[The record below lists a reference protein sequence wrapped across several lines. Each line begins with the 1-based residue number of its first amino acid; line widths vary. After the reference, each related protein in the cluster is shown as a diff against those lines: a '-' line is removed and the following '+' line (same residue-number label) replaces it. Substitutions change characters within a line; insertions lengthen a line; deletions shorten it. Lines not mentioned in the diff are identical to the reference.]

1 MLGNGGIIGRAIVA
15 EHSLVDLL
23 FAKCLP
29 GVQGK
34 KLADGIL
41 GLGKRQCCAADCRRF
56 GRQIKADAAA
66 HQPMLRGTVLPP
78 QVGIDTGA
86 QLSKAERFDEVV
98 IGPDAEP
105 GQDGWLV
112 GAGGQ
117 EQNGCFCLGADAAA
131 DGKAILAGHHDVQQ
145 NAVCPAAE
153 RAGDIGTRAAGLN
166 RMAVPLKCCF

>member
-1 MLGNGGIIGRAIVA
+1 
-15 EHSLVDLL
+15 
-23 FAKCLP
+23 
-29 GVQGK
+29 
-34 KLADGIL
+34 
-41 GLGKRQCCAADCRRF
+41 
-56 GRQIKADAAA
+56 
-66 HQPMLRGTVLPP
+66 MLRGTVLPP

-166 RMAVPLKCCF
+166 RMAVPLKCCFQ

>member
-1 MLGNGGIIGRAIVA
+1 MLGNGGVIGRAIVA

-105 GQDGWLV
+105 GQHRRLI
-112 GAGGQ
+112 GAGCQ
-117 EQNGCFCLGADAAA
+117 
-131 DGKAILAGHHDVQQ
+131 K
-145 NAVCPAAE
+145 
-153 RAGDIGTRAAGLN
+153 
-166 RMAVPLKCCF
+166 